1 VDQKLRTDTL
11 RVTNGRI
18 KLATKPQ
25 KVCHI
30 LNKTSLEK
38 FLQRSSVFENP
49 FEKKCS
55 PVRAKIKSTQLP
67 KLRWA
72 MQLNYY

>member
-1 VDQKLRTDTL
+1 VDQKLRTDTF

-18 KLATKPQ
+18 KLAAKLQ

-30 LNKTSLEK
+30 LNTASHEK
-38 FLQRSSVFENP
+38 FLQRSSVFKNP

-55 PVRAKIKSTQLP
+55 PVRAKSS
-67 KLRWA
+67 LRNY
-72 MQLNYY
+72 LNCDGPCS